1 MANLN
6 LLKPK
11 VKTLALE
18 LQKRAKEAG
27 VDIIFTCTARTRAA
41 QDKLYA
47 KGRTLPG
54 KIVTR
59 AKGGESMH
67 NYGVAF
73 DICPVVNKKAVW
85 NDVELF
91 NKIGKIGMAIGLEWG
106 GTWKKFIDKPHFQYT
121 AGYGLE
127 DFKTVKFDKKKFI

>member
-11 VKTLALE
+11 VKALALE
-18 LQKRAKEAG
+18 LQKSAKENG
-27 VDIIFTCTARTRAA
+27 IEIIFTCTVRTRDK

-47 KGRTLPG
+47 QGRTAPG
-54 KIVTR
+54 KIVTK

-73 DICPVVNKKAVW
+73 DICPVINKKATW
-85 NDVELF
+85 NNPALF
-91 NKIGKIGMAIGLEWG
+91 NKVGKIGMAIGLEWG
-106 GTWKKFIDKPHFQYT
+106 GEWKGFIDKPHFQYT
-121 AGYGLE
+121 AGYDLD
-127 DFKTVKFDKKKFI
+127 DFKADKIDKKKFV

>member
-11 VKTLALE
+11 VKALALE
-18 LQKRAKEAG
+18 LQKRVKEIG
-27 VDIIFTCTARTRAA
+27 IDIVFTCTSRTKTA
-41 QDKLYA
+41 QDKLFA
-47 KGRTLPG
+47 QGRTAPG

-73 DICPVVNKKAVW
+73 DICPVINRKAVW
-85 NDVELF
+85 NDTELF
-91 NKIGKIGMAIGLEWG
+91 NKVGKIGKSIGLEWG
-106 GTWKKFIDKPHFQYT
+106 GAWKKISDKPHFQYT
-121 AGYGLE
+121 AGYDLE
-127 DFKTVKFDKKKFI
+127 AFKANKIDKKKFL